1 MRIPCKTIS
10 LISDNVQLI
19 ENLPTEILET
29 VVTSKRILSCIPA
42 SSLERL
48 VAQSKGL
55 SKMSLYT
62 LMKSATILPREKYT
76 LKLIQA
82 IILKQVT
89 IFCLKKKN
97 RAIFFVICPDSE
109 DCRKSFQ
116 RRVEFLE
123 VEKCF
128 KF

>member
-1 MRIPCKTIS
+1 MRIPCQTIS
-10 LISDNVQLI
+10 LISENVKLI
-19 ENLPTEILET
+19 ENLPREILET

-82 IILKQVT
+82 IIVKQVT
-89 IFCLKKKN
+89 
-97 RAIFFVICPDSE
+97 R
-109 DCRKSFQ
+109 
-116 RRVEFLE
+116 FLISTKI
-123 VEKCF
+123 VF
-128 KF
+128 

>member
-48 VAQSKGL
+48 VAQSRPVWTTLHTRWQSPPAYANPKPARSGHPTAPQPGNHTVY
-55 SKMSLYT
+55 YT
-62 LMKSATILPREKYT
+62 VQCGVM
-76 LKLIQA
+76 
-82 IILKQVT
+82 
-89 IFCLKKKN
+89 
-97 RAIFFVICPDSE
+97 
-109 DCRKSFQ
+109 
-116 RRVEFLE
+116 
-123 VEKCF
+123 
-128 KF
+128 

>member
-1 MRIPCKTIS
+1 MQDHLPHLRQRPAHREPSYRDIGDGGDQQEDLVLHPS
-10 LISDNVQLI
+10 LV
-19 ENLPTEILET
+19 P
-29 VVTSKRILSCIPA
+29 
-42 SSLERL
+42 ERL

-89 IFCLKKKN
+89 IFCIKKYN
-97 RAIFFVICPDSE
+97 Y
-109 DCRKSFQ
+109 
-116 RRVEFLE
+116 FLLY
-123 VEKCF
+123 VQTPKIAGNLF
-128 KF
+128 KGELNFSR

>member
-89 IFCLKKKN
+89 IFCIKKKQYN
-97 RAIFFVICPDSE
+97 Y
-109 DCRKSFQ
+109 
-116 RRVEFLE
+116 FLLY
-123 VEKCF
+123 VQTPKIAGNLF
-128 KF
+128 KGELNFSR

>member
-89 IFCLKKKN
+89 IFCIKKKQSN
-97 RAIFFVICPDSE
+97 FFYYMSRLRRLQEIFS
-109 DCRKSFQ
+109 KAS
-116 RRVEFLE
+116 
-123 VEKCF
+123 
-128 KF
+128 

>member
-89 IFCLKKKN
+89 IFCIKKN
-97 RAIFFVICPDSE
+97 NTFFLLYVQTPKIAGN
-109 DCRKSFQ
+109 
-116 RRVEFLE
+116 L
-123 VEKCF
+123 F
-128 KF
+128 KGELNFSR